1 MCNHSSSITY
11 VEIRHADFVH
21 LYEALMPD
29 VVDHFGE
36 FL

>member
-11 VEIRHADFVH
+11 VEISHADFVH

-29 VVDHFGE
+29 VVDRFGE